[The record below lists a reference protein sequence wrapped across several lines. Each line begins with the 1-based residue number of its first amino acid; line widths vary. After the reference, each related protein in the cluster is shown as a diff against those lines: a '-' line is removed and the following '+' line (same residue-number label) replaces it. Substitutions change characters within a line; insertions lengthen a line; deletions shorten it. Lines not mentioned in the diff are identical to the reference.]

1 MKETV
6 EKLRFV
12 LMSGEEKIL
21 DEVLEYKKEKEY
33 YLFQWNKMDFKVRL
47 SEHFHF
53 IRETDEDRFE
63 LRSFNNINK
72 CLYLLKKENLCFGI
86 EVIEFEYK
94 IEDNSY
100 TIKYALEST
109 VEDDSFS
116 VKKIILSF
124 D

>member
-1 MKETV
+1 
-6 EKLRFV
+6 
-12 LMSGEEKIL
+12 MSGEEKIL